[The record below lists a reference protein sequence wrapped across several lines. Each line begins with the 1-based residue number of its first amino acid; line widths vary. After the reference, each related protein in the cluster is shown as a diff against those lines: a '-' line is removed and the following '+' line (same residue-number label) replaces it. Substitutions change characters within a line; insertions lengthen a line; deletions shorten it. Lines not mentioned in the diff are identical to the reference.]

1 MCTGAEFAII
11 ALATTS
17 TAIGAASAYQQAQA
31 AQDQAQYQAAVAG
44 NNAQIAA
51 QNEADIIQ
59 RGSIATERA
68 RTRINQTIGTART
81 ALATRGLVMNETG
94 TTSALLQEDLGV
106 AGASD
111 ILTMKSNIEREA
123 RRAKIE
129 GVNFRAQ
136 QGLYNLQAASINPL
150 FAGIV
155 GGLSG
160 FNSAGGANF
169 IQSDLI
175 G

>member
-1 MCTGAEFAII
+1 MCITL
-11 ALATTS
+11 ALTALS
-17 TAIGAASAYQQAQA
+17 TIMGAASAAQA
-31 AQDQAQYQAAVAG
+31 AQAQKAQAEYQAQVAQ
-44 NNAQIAA
+44 NNAIIAG

-59 RGSIATERA
+59 RGTIATERA
-68 RTRINQTIGTART
+68 RTRVNQTLGSARS
-81 ALATRGLVMNETG
+81 ALSASGLMMNEMG
-94 TTSALLQEDLGV
+94 TSGALLQEDLAL

-136 QGLYNLQAASINPL
+136 QGLFNLQASSINPL
-150 FAGIV
+150 FAGVV

-160 FNSAGGANF
+160 FQSGGGMNLDF
-169 IQSDLI
+169 I
-175 G
+175 GG

>member
-1 MCTGAEFAII
+1 MCTGIELAII
-11 ALATTS
+11 GASAS
-17 TAIGAASAYQQAQA
+17 TAISGASAYQQAQA
-31 AQDQAQYQAAVAG
+31 QREQAEYQAAVAG

-68 RTRINQTIGTART
+68 RTRVNQTIGSARS
-81 ALATRGLVMNETG
+81 ALASRGLVMNETG
-94 TTSALLQEDLGV
+94 TTTALLQEDLAV
-106 AGASD
+106 AGTSD

-129 GVNFRAQ
+129 GASFKAQ
-136 QGLYNLQAASINPL
+136 QGLYNLQANSINPL

-155 GGLSG
+155 GGMQG
-160 FNSAGGANF
+160 FQSANGM
-169 IQSDLI
+169 DLI
-175 G
+175 GA